1 MAGGGRDSIVIDAN
15 SVIDLIK
22 LNVLYVVTKASGYVF
37 LITEEV
43 TSEIKWPSQRNVLQK
58 ILNADLVSQV
68 SLNDT
73 EELELYSKLRATLDS
88 GESASLAYAR
98 YHNCY
103 LLSDENDRAFMRE
116 VRRII
121 TERRLKR
128 TPELLAETIRTRS
141 LSLSDLKRRIDDL
154 RNEILTQ
161 RDADDICH
169 FENVL
174 KEVEKILQAR

>member
-1 MAGGGRDSIVIDAN
+1 LAGGGRGAIVMDAN

-22 LNVLYVVTKASGYVF
+22 LGVLHKVSKVSGYIF

-43 TSEIKWPSQRNVLQK
+43 DREIKWANQRNVLQK
-58 ILNADLVSQV
+58 IMNAWLICKV
-68 SLNDT
+68 SLNDI
-73 EELELYSKLRATLDS
+73 EELKLFSELTTTLDI
-88 GESASLAYAR
+88 GEAASLAYAR

-103 LLSDENDRAFMRE
+103 MLSDENNRAFMRE

-121 TERRLKR
+121 TEHRLKR
-128 TPELLAETIRTRS
+128 TPELLVETIRTSS
-141 LSLSDLKRRIDDL
+141 LSLSDLKRRIDYL
-154 RNEILTQ
+154 RKKVSTQ

-174 KEVEKILQAR
+174 KEIERML